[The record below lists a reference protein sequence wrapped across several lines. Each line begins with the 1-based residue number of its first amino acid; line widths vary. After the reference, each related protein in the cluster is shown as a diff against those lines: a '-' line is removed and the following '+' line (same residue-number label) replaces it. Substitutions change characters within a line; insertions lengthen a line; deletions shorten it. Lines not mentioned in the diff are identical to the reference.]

1 MSFISVS
8 LKEFDA
14 LVNSSG
20 TARRKFK
27 SNQPLPKKLE
37 GDEIRLKQILINLVK
52 NALKFSDENG
62 TIKLVSTFDVQN
74 EMLKLHIIDNGKGIR
89 KEDIDK
95 LFKMFGK
102 LRRTA
107 EINNEGIG
115 LGLMIC
121 ENLVKMNHG
130 TISVHS
136 DGEN

>member
-1 MSFISVS
+1 
-8 LKEFDA
+8 
-14 LVNSSG
+14 
-20 TARRKFK
+20 
-27 SNQPLPKKLE
+27 
-37 GDEIRLKQILINLVK
+37 
-52 NALKFSDENG
+52 
-62 TIKLVSTFDVQN
+62 
-74 EMLKLHIIDNGKGIR
+74 MLKLHIIDNGKGIR